1 MKKSTRVFSMI
12 LAVAMIFSCISMS
25 ASAVTSDTSSFS
37 EQVHST
43 DPRDYPVDSRE
54 RFVASMALQYGIT
67 YEEADLL
74 EREESYQ
81 LLRASD
87 EVLKYKTID
96 KVVKTF
102 TNNSGYSE
110 SVRIGTEVR
119 YVFSRITNKVVNLER
134 VGAPIIYIPGA
145 SDYTIKNN
153 DFNIEQHPTS
163 ARVSITTVLEYYT
176 DDISV
181 TGGIQYCS
189 VTVTS
194 KGYKVTSNGAIT
206 FILNINANDM
216 N

>member
-25 ASAVTSDTSSFS
+25 ASAVTSDTSSSS

-74 EREESYQ
+74 EREESCQ

-96 KVVKTF
+96 KVVYTF
-102 TNNSGYSE
+102 TNHSRYTEDVNMA
-110 SVRIGTEVR
+110 TEVK
-119 YVFSRITNKVVNLER
+119 YVFNRATNEVVRLER
-134 VGAPIIYIPGA
+134 IGAPIIYVPGA
-145 SDYTIKNN
+145 SEYSVHDNE
-153 DFNIEQHPTS
+153 FNIDQYSTS
-163 ARVSITTVLEYYT
+163 ARISITTVLTYYT

-181 TGGIQYCS
+181 TAGVSFAS
-189 VTVTS
+189 VTDTM
-194 KGYKVTSNGAIT
+194 KGYKVTSNART
-206 FILNINANDM
+206 FVLNIKASDM
-216 N
+216 I